1 MGYKAEN
8 IKKMLTT
15 QLMLYIRE
23 LISLGKNEY
32 VYYMPLI
39 PKEER
44 ITEISTILSAS
55 NLVSSFNW

>member
-32 VYYMPLI
+32 AYYMPLI

-55 NLVSSFNW
+55 N